1 MDNQGMEK
9 VNLQHEAMAIF
20 KTVKLLE
27 KPYSANYIINLL
39 QGNTSFQLR
48 IPTHQNLETFGV
60 LEDHHFSYL
69 ENIVK
74 LLLSRTYLLVINK
87 VYGTLALS
95 SQGERFLAKPQA
107 LEVSKFILYR
117 PWHEIYLSK
126 RLKDWRLAVSDRE
139 EKKPYEIMTNY
150 VLSQVML
157 ILPMSPMEVSRIIGT
172 DGLNSQSTDEL
183 VQIIKDVQEKKLED
197 ERSGI
202 YRRVY
207 SKRYRKIKELFEADI
222 ELDEISRR
230 QGVEPRALREALLQ
244 LHQTGEI
251 NLRPWIEKHVPSTD
265 LHRGTAYFKEA
276 EDKRLSHAKEVLDMD
291 YDTLA
296 WCKAYIFHEERE
308 ALGV

>member
-1 MDNQGMEK
+1 MEK
-9 VNLQHEAMAIF
+9 VNLQHEATAIF

-39 QGNTSFQLR
+39 LGNTNFQLR
-48 IPTHQNLETFGV
+48 ASTHQNLETFGV

-69 ENIVK
+69 EDIIK

-95 SQGERFLAKPQA
+95 MQGERFLAKPYA

-126 RLKDWRLAVSDRE
+126 KLKDWRLAVADRE

-157 ILPMSPMEVSRIIGT
+157 VFPLSPMEVSRIIGT
-172 DGLNSQSTDEL
+172 DGLNSQAIDEL
-183 VQIIKDVQEKKLED
+183 VQIIKDLQAKKAED
-197 ERSGI
+197 ERSGL
-202 YRRVY
+202 YRKVY

-244 LHQTGEI
+244 LHQTKEI
-251 NLRPWIEKHVPSTD
+251 DIRPWVERHVSSTD
-265 LHRGTAYFKEA
+265 LHRGTAYFREA

-296 WCKAYIFHEERE
+296 WCKAYIFHEERDV
-308 ALGV
+308 LGV